1 MGHLPFFLFSSILC
15 FLYSPLGKKKKKKYD
30 LTLQIKNLKH
40 TRSKKKKTNNN
51 KKTMEGERVAA
62 KKHE

>member
-15 FLYSPLGKKKKKKYD
+15 FLYSPLERKKDD

-40 TRSKKKKTNNN
+40 TRSKKKK
-51 KKTMEGERVAA
+51 KKMEGEGVAA

>member
-15 FLYSPLGKKKKKKYD
+15 FLYSPLERKKDD

-40 TRSKKKKTNNN
+40 TRSKKKK
-51 KKTMEGERVAA
+51 KKVEGEGVAA